1 MNPGE
6 QDKQQAN
13 PQCPAVATYNQARGL
28 QVFYCDYP
36 RGHDGDHSAQQPGYW
51 VVWSSI
57 TGLSDRPGYIPP
69 KK

>member
-1 MNPGE
+1 MTNEEENDGL
-6 QDKQQAN
+6 
-13 PQCPAVATYNQARGL
+13 CPAVATYNQARGL
-28 QVFYCDYP
+28 QVFRCDYY
-36 RGHDGDHSAQQPGYW
+36 RGHDGDHSSQQPGYW